1 MTQRLS
7 GSMED
12 YLETIYLLGKKRKAV
27 RVRDIA
33 KEMAITMPS
42 VTGALKTLEQL
53 ELVSHPRYD
62 MVFLTSKGNR
72 LARAVY
78 QRHLVL
84 RDFLV
89 KVLGIDPKI
98 AESDAC
104 GMEHAVS
111 TQTLERLVL
120 FMKSINTNGG
130 ENRG

>member
-1 MTQRLS
+1 MPRRLS

-12 YLETIYLLGKKRKAV
+12 YLETIYLLGKKRKPV

-33 KEMAITMPS
+33 KEMSITMPS
-42 VTGALKTLEQL
+42 VTGALKTLEQF

-62 MVFLTSKGNR
+62 VVFLTSKGTR

-84 RDFLV
+84 KNFLIQ
-89 KVLGIDPKI
+89 VLGIDPKI
-98 AESDAC
+98 AEIDAC

-111 TQTLERLVL
+111 PQTLEQFVL
-120 FMKSINTNGG
+120 FMKSVNTDGREVHG
-130 ENRG
+130 

>member
-1 MTQRLS
+1 MPQRLS

-12 YLETIYLLGKKRKAV
+12 YLETIYLLGKKRKPV

-33 KEMAITMPS
+33 KEMSITMPS

-53 ELVSHPRYD
+53 QLVRHPRYD
-62 MVFLTSKGNR
+62 MVFLTSKGSR

-84 RDFLV
+84 KNFLV
-89 KVLGIDPKI
+89 QVLGIDPKI
-98 AESDAC
+98 AETDAC

-111 TQTLERLVL
+111 AQTLDRLVF
-120 FMKSINTNGG
+120 FMKSMNADGRKTHG
-130 ENRG
+130 

>member
-1 MTQRLS
+1 MSQKLS

-12 YLETIYLLGKKRKAV
+12 YLETIYLLGKKKKMV

-33 KEMAITMPS
+33 KEMSITMPS

-53 ELVSHPRYD
+53 ELVAHPRYD

-84 RDFLV
+84 KSFLID
-89 KVLGIDPKI
+89 VLGIDPQI

-104 GMEHAVS
+104 RMEHAVS
-111 TQTLERLVL
+111 SQTLERLVF
-120 FMKSINTNGG
+120 FMKSINTDGREVHG
-130 ENRG
+130 

>member
-1 MTQRLS
+1 MAQRLS

-12 YLETIYLLGKKRKAV
+12 YLETIYLLGKKRKLV

-33 KEMAITMPS
+33 KEMSITMPS

-53 ELVSHPRYD
+53 ELVNHPRYD

-84 RDFLV
+84 KSFLV
-89 KVLGIDPKI
+89 HVLGIDPKI

-111 TQTLERLVL
+111 PQTLERLVH
-120 FMKSINTNGG
+120 FMKSINTNGRETHG
-130 ENRG
+130 

>member
-1 MTQRLS
+1 MSQKLS

-12 YLETIYLLGKKRKAV
+12 YLETIYLLGKKKKMV

-33 KEMAITMPS
+33 KEMSITMPS

-53 ELVSHPRYD
+53 ELVAHPRYD

-84 RDFLV
+84 KSFLID
-89 KVLGIDPKI
+89 VLGIDPQI

-104 GMEHAVS
+104 RMEHAVS
-111 TQTLERLVL
+111 SQTLERLVL
-120 FMKSINTNGG
+120 FMKSINTDGREVHG
-130 ENRG
+130 

>member
-1 MTQRLS
+1 MTQKLS

-12 YLETIYLLGKKRKAV
+12 YLETIYLLGKKRKVV

-53 ELVSHPRYD
+53 KLVSHPRYD

-78 QRHLVL
+78 QRHFVL
-84 RDFLV
+84 KSFLV
-89 KVLGIDPKI
+89 NVLGIDPKI

-111 TQTLERLVL
+111 PQTLERLVL
-120 FMKSINTNGG
+120 FMKSMNNHERETYG
-130 ENRG
+130 